1 MTKAVPM
8 TEIWRGDILES
19 MHSGHAVV
27 CNVDGDI
34 LHAWGDPD
42 AIVLPRSSSKM
53 IQALPL
59 VESGAADAAGLTDQH
74 LALACASHNASAI
87 HNTMVNDWLA
97 AQGFS
102 DNDLICGPQEPRD
115 IGIRDALIHCSDP
128 VCRVHN
134 NCSGKHTGF
143 LTLSKHLG
151 AGGNYTD
158 IDHPVQKAVQ
168 AAHEELTH
176 EASAGYGIDGCSAPN
191 HASTLKG
198 MARAMAFYA
207 AAREGNGTRETAAA
221 RLRTAMAKHPEYV
234 AGEGRACTNLMRAMG
249 HTVAIKTGAEAYF
262 VAMLPEQK
270 LGVALKI
277 IDGATRASEN
287 ALAAILVKLGV
298 LDPNHPEA
306 QKYLDAPIRNWD
318 GLQTGVM
325 RAASTL
331 N

>member
-34 LHAWGDPD
+34 VHAWGDPD

-97 AQGFS
+97 AQGFT
-102 DNDLICGPQEPRD
+102 DDDLICGPQEPRD
-115 IGIRDALIHCSDP
+115 IGIRDELIRCNDP

-158 IDHPVQKAVQ
+158 IHHPVQKAVQ

-249 HTVAIKTGAEAYF
+249 HSVAIKTGAEAYF

-298 LDPNHPEA
+298 LDPNHPVA

>member
-1 MTKAVPM
+1 MTEAVPM

-34 LHAWGDPD
+34 VYAWGDPD

-59 VESGAADAAGLTDQH
+59 VESGAADAAGLTEQH

-102 DNDLICGPQEPRD
+102 VDDLICGPQEPRD
-115 IGIRDALIHCSDP
+115 IGIRDELIRCNDP

-277 IDGATRASEN
+277 VDGATRASEN
-287 ALAAILVKLGV
+287 ALAAILVKLGA

-306 QKYLDAPIRNWD
+306 QKYLDTPIRNWD

-331 N
+331 S

>member
-1 MTKAVPM
+1 
-8 TEIWRGDILES
+8 
-19 MHSGHAVV
+19 
-27 CNVDGDI
+27 
-34 LHAWGDPD
+34 
-42 AIVLPRSSSKM
+42 
-53 IQALPL
+53 
-59 VESGAADAAGLTDQH
+59 
-74 LALACASHNASAI
+74 
-87 HNTMVNDWLA
+87 DWLA
-97 AQGFS
+97 AQGFT
-102 DNDLICGPQEPRD
+102 DDDLICGPQEPRD
-115 IGIRDALIHCSDP
+115 IGIRDELIRCNDP

-151 AGGNYTD
+151 ASGNYTD
-158 IDHPVQKAVQ
+158 IDHPVQKAVL

-176 EASAGYGIDGCSAPN
+176 EGSAGYGIDGCSAPN

-331 N
+331 K

>member
-1 MTKAVPM
+1 MTKAVPT

-34 LHAWGDPD
+34 IHAWGDPD

-74 LALACASHNASAI
+74 LALACASHNASEI

-97 AQGFS
+97 AQGFT
-102 DNDLICGPQEPRD
+102 DDDLICGPQEPRD
-115 IGIRDALIHCSDP
+115 IGIRDELIRCNDP

-176 EASAGYGIDGCSAPN
+176 EDSAGYGIDGCSAPN

-331 N
+331 K

>member
-34 LHAWGDPD
+34 VHAWGDPD

-59 VESGAADAAGLTDQH
+59 VESGAADAAGLTEQH
-74 LALACASHNASAI
+74 LALACASHNASEI

-97 AQGFS
+97 AQGFT
-102 DNDLICGPQEPRD
+102 DDDLICGPQEPRD
-115 IGIRDALIHCSDP
+115 IGIRDELIRCNDP

-151 AGGNYTD
+151 AGGYYTD

-168 AAHEELTH
+168 AAHEELTY
-176 EASAGYGIDGCSAPN
+176 EDSAGYGIDGCSAPN

-298 LDPNHPEA
+298 LNPNHPES
-306 QKYLDAPIRNWD
+306 QKYLNAPIRNWD
-318 GLQTGVM
+318 GLQTGIM

-331 N
+331 S